1 MDMEDKVRD
10 AILYDLTRQAELP
23 DARLKVEKRPEGHLV
38 VSGDVDLEE
47 LAMAVV
53 GAVAG
58 GP

>member
-1 MDMEDKVRD
+1 MDMEEQVRD
-10 AILYDLTRQAELP
+10 AMLSDLMRQAELP
-23 DARLKVEKRPEGHLV
+23 GASLKVAPQPEGHVRLQ
-38 VSGDVDLEE
+38 GEVDLEE